1 MQGKRKELRK
11 WERRDVITSTAYS
24 EHSNTE
30 APKTPDAEATPQAL
44 GVRMRGSKPS
54 DYPSI
59 KERSAYDRINVVEVR
74 ETSEPQE
81 SRRRERIQAEVK
93 QKESP

>member
-1 MQGKRKELRK
+1 M
-11 WERRDVITSTAYS
+11 
-24 EHSNTE
+24 
-30 APKTPDAEATPQAL
+30 PDPEATPQAL
-44 GVRMRGSKPS
+44 GVRDERKEAKRLSTH
-54 DYPSI
+54 

-81 SRRRERIQAEVK
+81 TRRREKIQAEVK